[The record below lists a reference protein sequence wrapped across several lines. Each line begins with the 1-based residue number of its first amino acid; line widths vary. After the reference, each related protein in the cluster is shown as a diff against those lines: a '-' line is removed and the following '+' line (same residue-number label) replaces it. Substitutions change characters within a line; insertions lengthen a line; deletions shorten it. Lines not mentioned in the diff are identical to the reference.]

1 MENQT
6 VQTLLYYNAGN
17 QLSDPVNHDVNGC
30 QFEDWRF
37 PTKREFAVMYGV
49 TSSSDWWWL
58 LNYYYYWTSAQV
70 DLNNIWVFDAYQGNQ
85 GNGSKDDLSFVRAVR
100 AFNYLVI
107 YQFN

>member
-1 MENQT
+1 MKLVPMENQT

-37 PTKREFAVMYGV
+37 PTKREFTVMYGV

-58 LNYYYYWTSAQV
+58 LNYYYYWTSTQV
-70 DLNNIWVFDAYQGNQ
+70 DHDNMWVYNPKNNTSGTGLISEIHNHVRGVR
-85 GNGSKDDLSFVRAVR
+85 SF
-100 AFNYLVI
+100 
-107 YQFN
+107 